1 MADSF
6 VYALFF
12 LSFLLLTAK
21 KNRRKR
27 KENEKVEKQQKKKKM
42 AEEIVTRH
50 ALPYIHPVPQ
60 CIYIYFSLVVCSLLL
75 GLLCVYTCQCVCVCV
90 YIENERHQMATLII
104 KHLARFLFK
113 QVLTHF
119 LSHR

>member
-1 MADSF
+1 
-6 VYALFF
+6 
-12 LSFLLLTAK
+12 
-21 KNRRKR
+21 
-27 KENEKVEKQQKKKKM
+27 M

-90 YIENERHQMATLII
+90 CVYTLKTKGIRWRRSSSNI
-104 KHLARFLFK
+104 WLGFFSNKF
-113 QVLTHF
+113 
-119 LSHR
+119 